1 MYAEDTVIYFTG
13 GNLSTIK
20 SVLQEDLNNVEHWM
34 TENQLVLNQSKTKG
48 LLFVTRQKLKNTDV
62 FALKIRGEII
72 ERVFKSLTT

>member
-20 SVLQEDLNNVEHWM
+20 SVLQEDQNNVEHWM

-48 LLFVTRQKLKNTDV
+48 LLFVTRQKLKNTDA
-62 FALKIRGEII
+62 FALKIRGENI
-72 ERVFKSLTT
+72 ERVLKV